1 MLPRQLA
8 ALSALQIYV
17 CAYCALRLLCVS
29 CCGVLVVS
37 LFALVGVVVLGVRIV
52 RTPLLCA
59 VCVYFSLCCNV
70 FACVCV
76 VLSCSRCL
84 IICVYLRAHRLFVS
98 AAFYT
103 RLCYRCSYALIYVCC
118 VCCYMR
124 VLDCLLV
131 VCLVGFVRFF
141 MCLFTVCVFCVSVC
155 VLRSRF
161 NAFVG
166 VFT

>member
-17 CAYCALRLLCVS
+17 CAYCALRLLCVY

-76 VLSCSRCL
+76 
-84 IICVYLRAHRLFVS
+84 
-98 AAFYT
+98 
-103 RLCYRCSYALIYVCC
+103 LCYHVLAVLLYVCTC
-118 VCCYMR
+118 VLIVCLYR
-124 VLDCLLV
+124 QLFIIDYVIVVLTCLFMCV
-131 VCLVGFVRFF
+131 VCVVICEYLI
-141 MCLFTVCVFCVSVC
+141 VFSLC
-155 VLRSRF
+155 
-161 NAFVG
+161 A
-166 VFT
+166 

>member
-17 CAYCALRLLCVS
+17 CAYCALRLLCVY

-76 VLSCSRCL
+76 LCYHVLAVLLYVCTCVLIVCL
-84 IICVYLRAHRLFVS
+84 YRHFLYSTMLSLFLRAYL
-98 AAFYT
+98 
-103 RLCYRCSYALIYVCC
+103 
-118 VCCYMR
+118 
-124 VLDCLLV
+124 
-131 VCLVGFVRFF
+131 
-141 MCLFTVCVFCVSVC
+141 C
-155 VLRSRF
+155 VLCVLLYAS
-161 NAFVG
+161 
-166 VFT
+166 T